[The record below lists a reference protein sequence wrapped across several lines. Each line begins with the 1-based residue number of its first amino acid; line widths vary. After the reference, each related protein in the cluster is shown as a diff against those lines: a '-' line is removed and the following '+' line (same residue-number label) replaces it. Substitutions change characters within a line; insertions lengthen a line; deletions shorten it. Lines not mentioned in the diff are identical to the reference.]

1 MWLACLYS
9 IVPAIFKFVA
19 VPILWR
25 YPLTE
30 DKLQEIQAEIAAA
43 KQPAQTG

>member
-19 VPILWR
+19 MPLLWN
-25 YPLTE
+25 YSLTE
-30 DKLQEIQAEIAAA
+30 ERLAEIQSEIEDKQAA
-43 KQPAQTG
+43 KA